1 MANDTPLLAVLIDA
15 DNVPAKY
22 AHAILKEVTSFGEG
36 LEGNKDAVNPTIA
49 WGIAVFMI
57 GFTTL
62 FIGSRW
68 KKWPSYLIGFFPF
81 IVAVAIW
88 FFNLEKTLPS

>member
-1 MANDTPLLAVLIDA
+1 MTENNESPPETSSDTDTPTVED
-15 DNVPAKY
+15 V
-22 AHAILKEVTSFGEG
+22 EVTSFGEG
-36 LEGNKDAVNPTIA
+36 LEGDKDAVNPTIA

-57 GFTTL
+57 GFTTF

>member
-1 MANDTPLLAVLIDA
+1 MENNASSAETTSDVGPPTVEDVA
-15 DNVPAKY
+15 
-22 AHAILKEVTSFGEG
+22 VTSFGEG
-36 LEGNKDAVNPTIA
+36 LDGDKDAVPPTIA

-57 GFTTL
+57 GFTTF